1 MFRLGW
7 LQNGIG
13 TDLSV
18 FITMAFGAHSPSV
31 TGPRSSWLWSP
42 RPLPVAWTTSQTGSL
57 QQLPRATVMLVA
69 LRSPTMGFRQT
80 GSGSQD
86 SQVLWWVIC
95 PDVEL
100 FTSL

>member
-42 RPLPVAWTTSQTGSL
+42 KATAGRLDHLSDRKPAAASKGDRDACGFKEPDRGVSTGGEWQSGQSSALVGDLP
-57 QQLPRATVMLVA
+57 
-69 LRSPTMGFRQT
+69 
-80 GSGSQD
+80 
-86 SQVLWWVIC
+86 
-95 PDVEL
+95 
-100 FTSL
+100 